1 MKVLQ
6 SSLWRGALVVLV
18 GRLEHVVSQQQL
30 RVGADRLH
38 KDQPHLPRTNSD
50 SLIRGADRLDKDQPH
65 RRPLARAPLANL
77 LPAQHSGVC
86 GVQHAADAAA
96 PALLSGLLLVL
107 LESGEGGERVG
118 GQELEPAQ
126 QLLPSTHRTS
136 APSVPHISPT
146 RRQRSSS
153 SRVSIAIS
161 SRCAAASSFAASK
174 KAAPEPARPAS
185 RRREPAL
192 KSRAGQPTKLR

>member
-38 KDQPHLPRTNSD
+38 KDQPH
-50 SLIRGADRLDKDQPH
+50 

-77 LPAQHSGVC
+77 LPAQHGGVC
-86 GVQHAADAAA
+86 GVKHAANAAA

-136 APSVPHISPT
+136 VPQSLT
-146 RRQRSSS
+146 SRRLAGS
-153 SRVSIAIS
+153 
-161 SRCAAASSFAASK
+161 AAAPPECPLRSPL
-174 KAAPEPARPAS
+174 AAPRRLRLQRRRKRLRSLPGRRHGGAS
-185 RRREPAL
+185 RR
-192 KSRAGQPTKLR
+192 